1 MLSEKII
8 NLRKSRGWSQ
18 EELAERLNVSR
29 QSVSKWESDISTPE
43 LDKIVAMSTLFGV
56 STDYLLKDATAN
68 ESEPIRDFVSE
79 NEDNGDE
86 KVFEEESISKRDVTA
101 AEAEEYLAAVKRVG
115 PRIALGVLLCIL
127 SPMALIFMGGLADGG
142 VMLDEGV
149 AVAIGL
155 VTLFALVGAAI
166 ALFVPAGMVLSKFEY
181 LEKSSLILPEK
192 TEKALREEYE
202 TGEKR
207 SIRGITCGI
216 LICIFGVLQL
226 VVVAC
231 LLPNHPVI
239 PIASTGFLFLCAAV
253 GVYVIVRVSYLRG
266 AYQKLLQIEEYAL
279 ENKKQ
284 KGWIE
289 DIYWLAV
296 VAIYLSL
303 SFATSAW
310 GVTWIIWPV
319 AAVLSAP
326 VHRFLAGK
334 KKK

>member
-68 ESEPIRDFVSE
+68 ESEPIRDFVHEDAE
-79 NEDNGDE
+79 NNE
-86 KVFEEESISKRDVTA
+86 KVLEEEPLSKREVSA
-101 AEAEEYLAAVKRVG
+101 AEAEDYLVAIKRFSS
-115 PRIALGVLLCIL
+115 RIALGVLLCIL

-202 TGEKR
+202 TGEKK

-279 ENKKQ
+279 ENKRQ